1 MVPFVDLKAQ
11 YHSLKAEIDRAMT
24 EVIESSSFIRGPAL
38 AAFEREFA
46 AAVGARH
53 AIGVASGTDALNLA
67 LRALDLGPGDEAI
80 TVPNTWISTAF
91 AVSHAGARLA
101 FVDIDPATG
110 QMDADDLGRALTPRT
125 KAVLPVHMF
134 GHPAPMDRIMAICRP
149 RGIRVVEDIAQAP
162 LAEVHGKKVGSFGDL
177 ACYSFYP
184 SKNLGC
190 YGDGGAVT
198 SDDDVL
204 AERVWCLA
212 DYGQKERFRHAM
224 AGWNSRLDTLQAAI
238 LRAKLPHLVRWTET
252 RRARA
257 KRYGELLAGLPVRL
271 PREAPW
277 AKAVYHLYVVEVDRR
292 DECLAFL
299 RAQGVMAQV
308 HYPACVHLQP
318 CYAEL
323 GYRPGDFPAAEA
335 AKDRILSL
343 PMYPE
348 LTEAQ
353 MRTVADAL
361 AAFLRRG

>member
-1 MVPFVDLKAQ
+1 MVPFVDLMAQ
-11 YHSLKAEIDRAMT
+11 YHSLKAEIDRAMS
-24 EVIESSSFIRGPAL
+24 EVIGSSAFIRGPAL

-53 AIGVASGTDALNLA
+53 AIGVASGTDALYLA
-67 LRALDLGPGDEAI
+67 IRALDLGPGDEAI
-80 TVPNTWISTAF
+80 TVPNTWVSTAF

-110 QMDADDLGRALTPRT
+110 QMDADKLERALTPRT

-134 GHPAPMDRIMAICRP
+134 GHPAPMDRIMAICRA
-149 RGIRVVEDIAQAP
+149 RGISVIEDIAQAP
-162 LAEVHGKKVGSFGDL
+162 FAEVHGKKVGSFGDL

-198 SDDDVL
+198 TDDDVL
-204 AERVWCLA
+204 AERVRCLA
-212 DYGQKERFRHAM
+212 DYGQKERFHHAM

-238 LRAKLPHLVRWTET
+238 LRVKLPHVVRWNEA

-271 PREAPW
+271 PQEAPW
-277 AKAVYHLYVVEVDRR
+277 AKAVNHLYVVEVDRR

-299 RAQGVMAQV
+299 RAEGVMAQV

-323 GYRPGDFPAAEA
+323 GYRTGDFPAAEA

-348 LTEAQ
+348 LTEDQ

-361 AAFLRRG
+361 AAFVRRG

>member
-1 MVPFVDLKAQ
+1 MIPFVDLIAQ

-80 TVPNTWISTAF
+80 TVPNTWVSTAF

-149 RGIRVVEDIAQAP
+149 RGIRVVEDVAQAP
-162 LAEVHGKKVGSFGDL
+162 FAEVHGKKVGSFGDL

-198 SDDDVL
+198 TDD
-204 AERVWCLA
+204 
-212 DYGQKERFRHAM
+212 
-224 AGWNSRLDTLQAAI
+224 
-238 LRAKLPHLVRWTET
+238 
-252 RRARA
+252 
-257 KRYGELLAGLPVRL
+257 
-271 PREAPW
+271 
-277 AKAVYHLYVVEVDRR
+277 
-292 DECLAFL
+292 
-299 RAQGVMAQV
+299 
-308 HYPACVHLQP
+308 
-318 CYAEL
+318 
-323 GYRPGDFPAAEA
+323 
-335 AKDRILSL
+335 
-343 PMYPE
+343 
-348 LTEAQ
+348 
-353 MRTVADAL
+353 DAL

>member
-1 MVPFVDLKAQ
+1 MVPFVDLVAQ
-11 YHSLKAEIDRAMT
+11 YNSLKAEIDRAMAG
-24 EVIESSSFIRGPAL
+24 VIERSAFIRGPAV
-38 AAFEREFA
+38 AEFEREFA
-46 AAVGARH
+46 TVVGARH

-67 LRALDLGPGDEAI
+67 IRALDLGPGDEAI
-80 TVPNTWISTAF
+80 TVPNTWVSTVF
-91 AVSHAGARLA
+91 AVSHVGARPV

-110 QMDADDLGRALTPRT
+110 QMDADKLEQALSPRT
-125 KAVLPVHMF
+125 KAVLAVHMF
-134 GHPAPMDRIMAICRP
+134 GHPAPMDRIMKICGA
-149 RGIRVVEDIAQAP
+149 RGIRVIEDIAQAP
-162 LAEVHGKKVGSFGDL
+162 LAEVDGRGVGTFGDL

-198 SDDDVL
+198 TDDDGL
-204 AERVWCLA
+204 AERIRRLA
-212 DYGQKERFRHAM
+212 DYGQKERFDHVTV
-224 AGWNSRLDTLQAAI
+224 GWNSRLDTLQAAV
-238 LRAKLPHLVRWTET
+238 LRVKLPHLAAWNEA

-257 KRYGELLAGLPVRL
+257 KRYGDLLAGLPIRL

-292 DECLAFL
+292 DECLAYL
-299 RAQGVMAQV
+299 RGQGVMAQV
-308 HYPACVHLQP
+308 HYPASVHLQP

-353 MRTVADAL
+353 MRTVADTL
-361 AAFLRRG
+361 AAFVRRG